1 MYNVTCITKVLHF
14 CLLFLDKNLNE
25 QDRHTPDKRRH
36 IPVSK
41 KIHDF
46 NDIIRKLRKKIFGKG
61 PERIHTVFVQ
71 NMAISTLYGN
81 LTPAEQFIA
90 RTTEGKETV
99 HRARTKLIQNLYASS
114 LPEGLEDLLGV
125 KLNYLFSDIKV
136 EEDIAVSVFLFEA
149 NIQ

>member
-1 MYNVTCITKVLHF
+1 M
-14 CLLFLDKNLNE
+14 
-25 QDRHTPDKRRH
+25 
-36 IPVSK
+36 SK

-46 NDIIRKLRKKIFGKG
+46 NDIIRKLRKKNFGKG

>member
-1 MYNVTCITKVLHF
+1 M
-14 CLLFLDKNLNE
+14 
-25 QDRHTPDKRRH
+25 
-36 IPVSK
+36 SK

-46 NDIIRKLRKKIFGKG
+46 NDIIRKLRKKLFGKG

-99 HRARTKLIQNLYASS
+99 YMARTKFIQNLYASS
-114 LPEGLEDLLGV
+114 PPEGLEDLLGA
-125 KLNYLFSDIKV
+125 KLEYLFSDIKV
-136 EEDIAVSVFLFEA
+136 EEDIAVSVFVFKT